1 MEPESFS
8 TSFLLVALHCLFD
21 DLLYWNPF
29 TKFPVGLYYL
39 IVAIFE
45 TGLAVCLPNG
55 LGGSD
60 YKA

>member
-45 TGLAVCLPNG
+45 TGLAVCLPSG
-55 LGGSD
+55 
-60 YKA
+60 